1 MKRDPMQTL
10 RVLYNRTLREPIPEK
25 WSELLDKMK

>member
-10 RVLYNRTLREPIPEK
+10 RVLYNRTLREPIPEE
-25 WSELLDKMK
+25 WTELLAKLK